1 MPPGAGGPLPHF
13 GRRRNSRRRLQDWIS
28 DIQGAV
34 AADPLLHR
42 VLGAGLLL
50 PTELTPG
57 SPSHAALGAAK
68 LKFGI
73 TPPGQ
78 YTLVAQYSGDSR
90 FEKAS
95 GIVPFDIDSSCGF
108 FT

>member
-1 MPPGAGGPLPHF
+1 M
-13 GRRRNSRRRLQDWIS
+13 
-28 DIQGAV
+28 
-34 AADPLLHR
+34 HR